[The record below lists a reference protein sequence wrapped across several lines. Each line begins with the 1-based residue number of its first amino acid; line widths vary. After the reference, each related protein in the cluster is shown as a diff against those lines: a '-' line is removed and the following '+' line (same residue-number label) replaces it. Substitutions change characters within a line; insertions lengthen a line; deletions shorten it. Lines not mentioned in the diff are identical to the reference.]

1 MKTPIRIALTVY
13 VLVAIVKK
21 QLKVDLSLYSML
33 EIFKL
38 ALFEKTPLFQMFSPM
53 NSDQNQAD
61 FFLAK
66 CNYAISV
73 GTILI

>member
-13 VLVAIVKK
+13 VLGAIVKK

-38 ALFEKTPLFQMFSPM
+38 ALFDKTPLFQMLSPM

-61 FFLAK
+61 FFFGQMQL
-66 CNYAISV
+66 CD
-73 GTILI
+73 